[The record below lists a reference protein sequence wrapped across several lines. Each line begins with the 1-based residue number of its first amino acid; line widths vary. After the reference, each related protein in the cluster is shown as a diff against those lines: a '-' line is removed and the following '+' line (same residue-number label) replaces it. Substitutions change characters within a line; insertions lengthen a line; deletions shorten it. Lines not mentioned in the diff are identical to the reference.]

1 MPDEKQPSVPLS
13 FGKPRHRDS
22 RFDTI
27 AAAPVQLQTR
37 AEFIEEIGRLWRDI
51 QDRCLLIG
59 RHLVQAKGKLPHGE
73 FIAMIERDLPFGR
86 NTAHKMMTVARAVD
100 DQVIAAE
107 LLPPDYTAAYLV
119 VTLNEDER
127 RQANDEGLIQPAVT
141 RQALLEFRRRLRV
154 PEPQDRR
161 AALER
166 ERDRLLKRL
175 KEIDEELNRDAEEG

>member
-1 MPDEKQPSVPLS
+1 MPDEKRAIVPLS

-27 AAAPVQLQTR
+27 AAAPVQLETR
-37 AEFIEEIGRLWRDI
+37 AEFVEEIGRLWRDV

-59 RHLVQAKGKLPHGE
+59 RHLVQAKEKLPHGE

-86 NTAHKMMTVARAVD
+86 NAAHKMMTVARAVD
-100 DQVIAAE
+100 DRMVAAE

-127 RQANDEGLIQPAVT
+127 R
-141 RQALLEFRRRLRV
+141 
-154 PEPQDRR
+154 
-161 AALER
+161 
-166 ERDRLLKRL
+166 
-175 KEIDEELNRDAEEG
+175 